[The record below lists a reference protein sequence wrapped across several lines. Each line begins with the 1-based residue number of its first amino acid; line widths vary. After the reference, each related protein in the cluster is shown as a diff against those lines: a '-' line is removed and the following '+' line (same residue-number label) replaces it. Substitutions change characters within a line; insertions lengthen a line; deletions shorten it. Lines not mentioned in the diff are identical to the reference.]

1 MKRLTNIFLIIV
13 LISFS
18 FEVIASHKIYI
29 LHGYASSKSIMNR
42 IKKDLKKSGFLVEN
56 YDYPAL
62 YVDLDS
68 LGKKLYLDVLEDNYD
83 SVSFVTHS
91 MGGLIVR
98 NMVKYS
104 AADLNFPKIYRI
116 VMIAPPNQGADI
128 ADFFKKNKCNRKI
141 LGPNVEKMRTDSM
154 SYANLLP
161 VPINTEIGIIVGKS
175 KHKAGFNWFI
185 GKKNDGLLIPER
197 VHLGNEKDI
206 ATFNKSHIGV
216 VKRKKP
222 REAVVKFMKFGKFN
236 VENNTD
242 SISP

>member
-91 MGGLIVR
+91 MGGLVVR

-116 VMIAPPNQGADI
+116 VMIA
-128 ADFFKKNKCNRKI
+128 
-141 LGPNVEKMRTDSM
+141 
-154 SYANLLP
+154 
-161 VPINTEIGIIVGKS
+161 
-175 KHKAGFNWFI
+175 
-185 GKKNDGLLIPER
+185 
-197 VHLGNEKDI
+197 
-206 ATFNKSHIGV
+206 
-216 VKRKKP
+216 
-222 REAVVKFMKFGKFN
+222 VKFHKVVYDN
-236 VENNTD
+236 LY
-242 SISP
+242 

>member
-91 MGGLIVR
+91 MGGLVVR

-116 VMIAPPNQGADI
+116 VMIAPPNRGADI
-128 ADFFKKNKCNRKI
+128 ADFFKNTKLIKKM
-141 LGPNVEKMRTDSM
+141 LGPNVEKMTTDST
-154 SYANLLP
+154 SYANQLP
-161 VPINTEIGIIVGKS
+161 IPINTELGIIVGES
-175 KHKAGFNWFI
+175 KYKAGYNWFI
-185 GKKNDGLLIPER
+185 GRKNDGLLIPER
-197 VHLGNEKDI
+197 VFLGNEKDVAI
-206 ATFNKSHIGV
+206 CNYSHLGV
-216 VKRKKP
+216 VKNKKP
-222 REAVVKFMKFGKFN
+222 RKLVLEFLKHGNFKSK
-236 VENNTD
+236 
-242 SISP
+242 

>member
-1 MKRLTNIFLIIV
+1 MKRLSNFLLIFVLII
-13 LISFS
+13 FS
-18 FEVIASHKIYI
+18 LEAFASHKIYI
-29 LHGYASSKSIMNR
+29 LHGYASHRSIMNR
-42 IKKDLKKSGFLVEN
+42 IKRDLKKSGFIVEN

-68 LGKKLYLDVLEDNYD
+68 LGKKLYLDVLEENYD

-91 MGGLIVR
+91 MGGLVVR

-104 AADLNFPKIYRI
+104 AANLNFPKIYRI

-154 SYANLLP
+154 SYANKLP
-161 VPINTEIGIIVGKS
+161 VPVNTEIGIIIGES
-175 KHKAGFNWFI
+175 KCKAGYNWFI

-197 VHLGNEKDI
+197 VYLGNEKDV
-206 ATFNKSHIGV
+206 ATFNKSHLGV

-222 REAVVKFMKFGKFN
+222 RKAVVKFMKFGEFKTIN
-236 VENNTD
+236 YTD
-242 SISP
+242 TISP